1 MTEEAVV
8 EERVPDT
15 ICFICRGEEQPLLR
29 CSECTACGHLQCLIT
44 SAIMLKFGS
53 LENAYYHRF
62 AGGITPTCPIGHVIK
77 PSDENQRFILD
88 IIQSIRL
95 HKPDAAAWAKYR
107 DAAIIFSV
115 FVYHALVGSTPWM
128 IWGWMFI
135 LSMICTMPELHE
147 IGDELSML
155 SLFRSFVR
163 HVSWLYYALPM
174 IIVYYTPY
182 QQWIRVIIPISAWL
196 ISRMVGEMHGRAW
209 MYSMLVV
216 TYIIDFL
223 CVLSPL
229 MPTNT
234 GFYLTTLILFFD
246 CLSHL
251 INIRVEYALVL
262 RTPLGN
268 AGANIE

>member
-1 MTEEAVV
+1 
-8 EERVPDT
+8 
-15 ICFICRGEEQPLLR
+15 
-29 CSECTACGHLQCLIT
+29 
-44 SAIMLKFGS
+44 MLKFGS
-53 LENAYYHRF
+53 LGNAYYRGL
-62 AGGITPTCPIGHVIK
+62 AGGITPGITPTCPVGHVIK
-77 PSDENQRFILD
+77 PGDEEQMLILD
-88 IIQSIRL
+88 ITQSIRL
-95 HKPDAAAWAKYR
+95 DKPEAAAMAKYR

-115 FVYHALVGSTPWM
+115 FMYHVLMGSTSWM
-128 IWGWMFI
+128 NWGWMFI

-163 HVSWLYYALPM
+163 HVSWLYFALPM
-174 IIVYYTPY
+174 IIVYYLPY
-182 QQWIRVIIPISAWL
+182 QQWIRGIITISAWL
-196 ISRMVGEMHGRAW
+196 ISRTVGEMHGRAW